1 MKNSAD
7 DKKMEMTKMF
17 FQADKEFMDYIGF
30 RMSIPPENFEEALA
44 MLKEGFSLYDMNT
57 DNLSQSDIE
66 QLEKEEK
73 HLN

>member
-1 MKNSAD
+1 
-7 DKKMEMTKMF
+7 
-17 FQADKEFMDYIGF
+17 MDYIGF
-30 RMSIPPENFEEALA
+30 RMSTPPENFEEALA
-44 MLKEGFSLYDMNT
+44 LLKEGFSLYDMNT